1 MKIFIEPKAKPCPG
15 VVNAI
20 SKAEELLFRDKEVY
34 LLGKL
39 IHNQREIDR
48 LKEIGLKTITRNKL
62 FSNSDKKEYDDKYF
76 LIRSHGELE
85 ENVQKAKEKKFNIV
99 DATCPIVQHS
109 HELITKHIQEGWK
122 IIIIGDKDHQEVN
135 ALLANA
141 NGNGIV
147 ISNTEEIK
155 NHDFD
160 NRSLIIAQTTIDPEF
175 FSKVRKKLISQF
187 NDFKIID
194 TTCRFLHKRKK
205 QIKKLASMMDVVI
218 LVGGKQSSNC
228 KMLYEYALKY
238 NKRSYKIE
246 RPEEIKKKWL
256 KNNDNIGITGGAST
270 PRWQLNE
277 VKNYIEKNFK
287 DTSHK
292 G

>member
-1 MKIFIEPKAKPCPG
+1 MKIIIESKARPCPG
-15 VVNAI
+15 VTNAI
-20 SKAEELLFRDKEVY
+20 SKTEELLFRNKIVY
-34 LLGKL
+34 LMGQL

-48 LKEIGLKTITRNKL
+48 LKENGLKIITWKKL
-62 FSNSDKKEYDDKYF
+62 LDNSEKKYSDEYF

-85 ENVQKAKEKKFNIV
+85 EVVQKAKEKKFNIV

-122 IIIIGDKDHQEVN
+122 IVIVGNKKHQEVN
-135 ALLANA
+135 ALLAST
-141 NGNGIV
+141 NGNGMA
-147 ISNTEEIK
+147 ISTLGEIDK
-155 NHDFD
+155 HDFD
-160 NRSLIIAQTTIDPEF
+160 NRSLIIAQTTIDPDF
-175 FSKVRKKLISQF
+175 FSKVRKKLLSR
-187 NDFKIID
+187 FKEFKVID

-205 QIKKLASMMDVVI
+205 QIKKLASKMDVVI

-246 RPEEIKKKWL
+246 KPDDINKKWL
-256 KNNDNIGITGGAST
+256 NNNDTIGITGGAST

-277 VKNYIEKNFK
+277 VKSYIEKNFT
-287 DTSHK
+287 D
-292 G
+292 